1 MKLCIKLQTGKTRDY
16 TVFLYQVFN
25 LGVCVCVCVC
35 AHVCVQ
41 SLFRGKKN
49 PASENVKDTK
59 IFFINDI
66 NNG

>member
-1 MKLCIKLQTGKTRDY
+1 MKLCIKLQTGKTRDC

-25 LGVCVCVCVC
+25 LCVCV
-35 AHVCVQ
+35 HVRVQ

-49 PASENVKDTK
+49 SASENVKDTK